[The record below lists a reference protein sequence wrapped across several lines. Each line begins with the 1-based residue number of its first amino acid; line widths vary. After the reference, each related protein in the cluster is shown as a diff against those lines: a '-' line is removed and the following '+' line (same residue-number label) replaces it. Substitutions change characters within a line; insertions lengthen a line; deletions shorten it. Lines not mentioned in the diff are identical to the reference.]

1 MNKTLLSLLL
11 ISTFASA
18 EEVRVTGYGAT
29 YNSALENAKTQA
41 LEKGASTFI
50 IGENR
55 ARNGHVTE
63 EIDQYNG
70 GVIKT
75 YKIVSRNSTLVGYEV
90 EIIADVVPKNN
101 SMKRSSGSS
110 LGIDFEDYDKRE
122 RVVRHLDNVTTAI
135 RADVMPPSHKI
146 GRYET
151 TVYTNVVLSWQPKWI
166 SDMKSFASVVNQKGN
181 TNNNIRDRVTGSA
194 ISYSMTAFGPIGAL
208 ASLGVYNATK
218 PNEQPINQ
226 NMMVCFSGNECSSI
240 DVDMTLPRNPKLVL
254 VADVAGQEVVLYEQ
268 FLDMK
273 MYRYVPAGET
283 VSNSIF
289 KSYNV
294 RYNQPAL
301 LIDERQQKVPVSF
314 TVANDVIRNVS
325 NVNVFL
331 R

>member
-1 MNKTLLSLLL
+1 MKKTLLSLLI
-11 ISTFASA
+11 ISSIASA

-29 YNSALENAKTQA
+29 YNSALENAKTLA
-41 LEKGASTFI
+41 LEKGASTFL

-55 ARNGHVTE
+55 VRNGRATE

-75 YKIVSRNSTLVGYEV
+75 YKIVSRNSTPVGYEV

-101 SMKRSSGSS
+101 SMKRSNTTS
-110 LGIDFEDYDKRE
+110 LDIDFEDYDKRE
-122 RVVRHLDNVTTAI
+122 RVVRRLDDISTAI
-135 RADVMPPSHKI
+135 RADSMQPFHKI

-151 TVYTNVVLSWQPKWI
+151 TISTNIVLSWQPKWI
-166 SDMKSFASVVNQKGN
+166 SDMKAFASVVNQKGN
-181 TNNNIRDRVTGSA
+181 TNNNIRETITGGA

-218 PNEQPINQ
+218 QPEQPRNQ

-240 DVDMTLPRNPKLVL
+240 NVDMTFPINPKLTL
-254 VADVAGQEVVLYEQ
+254 VADVNGEQVVLYEQ

-273 MYRYVPAGET
+273 MYRYIAAGET
-283 VSNSIF
+283 INNSIF
-289 KSYNV
+289 RNYNV

-301 LIDERQQKVPVSF
+301 LIDEKQQVVPVTF
-314 TVANDVIRNVS
+314 TVPNDVIRNVS
-325 NVNVFL
+325 SVNVFL

>member
-1 MNKTLLSLLL
+1 MNKTLLSLL
-11 ISTFASA
+11 IVSSIASA
-18 EEVRVTGYGAT
+18 EEVRVIGYGAT

-55 ARNGHVTE
+55 ARNGRVTE

-75 YKIVSRNSTLVGYEV
+75 YKIVSRNSTPVGYEV

-101 SMKRSSGSS
+101 SMKKSSGTS
-110 LGIDFEDYDKRE
+110 LDIDFEDYDKRE

-135 RADVMPPSHKI
+135 RADVMPTSHKI

-151 TVYTNVVLSWQPKWI
+151 TVYTNVILSWQPKWI

-254 VADVAGQEVVLYEQ
+254 VADVGGEEVILYEH

-301 LIDERQQKVPVSF
+301 LIDERQQTVPVAF

>member
-1 MNKTLLSLLL
+1 MKKTLLSLLI
-11 ISTFASA
+11 ISSVASA
-18 EEVRVTGYGAT
+18 EEVRVIGYGAT
-29 YNSALENAKTQA
+29 YNSALENAKSQA

-55 ARNGHVTE
+55 VRNGRVTE

-75 YKIVSRNSTLVGYEV
+75 YKIVSRNSTPVGYEV

-101 SMKRSSGSS
+101 SMKRNSGSS
-110 LGIDFEDYDKRE
+110 LGIDFDEYNKRE
-122 RVVRHLDNVTTAI
+122 RIVKHLDNVTTAI
-135 RADVMPPSHKI
+135 RADVMSTTHKI

-151 TVYTNVVLSWQPKWI
+151 TIYTNVVLSWQPKWI
-166 SDMKSFASVVNQKGN
+166 SDMKSFVSVVNVKGN
-181 TNNNIRDRVTGSA
+181 TNSNIRDRVTGGA
-194 ISYSMTAFGPIGAL
+194 ISYSMTAFGPLGAL
-208 ASLGVYNATK
+208 ASLGVYSATK
-218 PNEQPINQ
+218 PDEQPINQ

-254 VADVAGQEVVLYEQ
+254 VADVGGEEVVLYEQ

-289 KSYNV
+289 RSYNV

-301 LIDERQQKVPVSF
+301 LIDEKQQTVPVAF
-314 TVANDVIRNVS
+314 TVANDLIRNVS

>member
-29 YNSALENAKTQA
+29 YASALENAKTQA

-50 IGENR
+50 IGENH
-55 ARNGHVTE
+55 AKNGSVTE

-75 YKIVSRNSTLVGYEV
+75 YKIVSKNSTPVGYEV

-101 SMKRSSGSS
+101 SMKKNRGTS
-110 LGIDFEDYDKRE
+110 LNIDFDEHDKRE
-122 RVVRHLDNVTTAI
+122 KIVRHLNNVTSAI
-135 RADVMPPSHKI
+135 RADTSSVSTKV
-146 GRYET
+146 GAYET
-151 TVYTNVVLSWQPKWI
+151 TVNANITLSWQPKWI
-166 SDMKSFASVVNQKGN
+166 SDMKSFASVVNQKGD
-181 TNNNIRDRVTGSA
+181 TNNNIRDMVTGGA
-194 ISYSMTAFGPIGAL
+194 ISYSMTNFGAIGAL
-208 ASLGVYNATK
+208 ASLGVYSATK
-218 PNEQPINQ
+218 PPERAINN

-240 DVDMTLPRNPKLVL
+240 NVDMNLPRNPKLVL
-254 VADVAGQEVVLYEQ
+254 VADVGGQEVVLHENY
-268 FLDMK
+268 LDMK
-273 MYRYVPAGET
+273 LYRYVAAGES
-283 VSNSIF
+283 VNNSIF

-301 LIDERQQKVPVSF
+301 LIDEKQQTIPIAFNVSN
-314 TVANDVIRNVS
+314 AVIRNVS
-325 NVNVFL
+325 NINVFL

>member
-1 MNKTLLSLLL
+1 MKKTLLSLL
-11 ISTFASA
+11 IMSSIASA

-75 YKIVSRNSTLVGYEV
+75 YTIVSRNSTHIGYEV

-101 SMKRSSGSS
+101 SMKRNSGTS
-110 LGIDFEDYDKRE
+110 LDIDFEDYDKRE
-122 RVVRHLDNVTTAI
+122 RVVRHLDNVSTAI
-135 RADVMPPSHKI
+135 RADVMPTSHKI

-151 TVYTNVVLSWQPKWI
+151 TVNTNVVLSWQPKWI

-181 TNNNIRDRVTGSA
+181 TSNNIRDRVTGSA
-194 ISYSMTAFGPIGAL
+194 ISYSMTAFGTLGAL
-208 ASLGVYNATK
+208 TSLGVYNATK
-218 PNEQPINQ
+218 PNEQPTNQ

-240 DVDMTLPRNPKLVL
+240 DVDMTFPRNPKLVL
-254 VADVAGQEVVLYEQ
+254 VANIGGQEVVLYEQ

-283 VSNSIF
+283 VNNSIF

-301 LIDERQQKVPVSF
+301 LIDERQQTVPVSF
-314 TVANDVIRNVS
+314 NLSNDVIRNVS
-325 NVNVFL
+325 SVNVFL

>member
-1 MNKTLLSLLL
+1 
-11 ISTFASA
+11 
-18 EEVRVTGYGAT
+18 
-29 YNSALENAKTQA
+29 
-41 LEKGASTFI
+41 
-50 IGENR
+50 
-55 ARNGHVTE
+55 
-63 EIDQYNG
+63 
-70 GVIKT
+70 
-75 YKIVSRNSTLVGYEV
+75 
-90 EIIADVVPKNN
+90 
-101 SMKRSSGSS
+101 
-110 LGIDFEDYDKRE
+110 
-122 RVVRHLDNVTTAI
+122 
-135 RADVMPPSHKI
+135 
-146 GRYET
+146 
-151 TVYTNVVLSWQPKWI
+151 
-166 SDMKSFASVVNQKGN
+166 
-181 TNNNIRDRVTGSA
+181 
-194 ISYSMTAFGPIGAL
+194 MTAFGSIGAL

-254 VADVAGQEVVLYEQ
+254 VADVGGEEVVLYEQ

-301 LIDERQQKVPVSF
+301 LIDERQQTVPVSF

>member
-1 MNKTLLSLLL
+1 MKKTLLSLL
-11 ISTFASA
+11 IVSSIASA

-135 RADVMPPSHKI
+135 RADVMPTSHKI
-146 GRYET
+146 ARYET

-218 PNEQPINQ
+218 PNEQSINQ

-254 VADVAGQEVVLYEQ
+254 VADVAGQEVILYEQ

-273 MYRYVPAGET
+273 MYRYVPAGES

-301 LIDERQQKVPVSF
+301 LIDERQQTVPVSF
-314 TVANDVIRNVS
+314 IVANDVIRNVS